1 MYYRFISPNF
11 NHFYFM
17 YDSYIFKLWSLSFYD
32 SMFTFT
38 LGIVIASNKYNI
50 LHLKKK
56 SNLCLF
62 VFCLFVWWCLAPL
75 STIFQ
80 LYHGGQFYWW
90 RKSED
95 PKKTTV
101 LSQVTDKRLVQ
112 RHILSIM
119 IGLSLSVFIN
129 VKCAVPCTLVIFLIK
144 FHPHLYV

>member
-1 MYYRFISPNF
+1 MYYRFLSPNF

-17 YDSYIFKLWSLSFYD
+17 YDSYIFKCGHCLFMIQCSPLLLVLLLHQINTIFY
-32 SMFTFT
+32 
-38 LGIVIASNKYNI
+38 IW
-50 LHLKKK
+50 KK
-56 SNLCLF
+56 SDLCLF
-62 VFCLFVWWCLAPL
+62 VCLFVWWCLASI

-90 RKSED
+90 RKPED
-95 PKKTTV
+95 PEKITV

-119 IGLSLSVFIN
+119 TGLILSVFIN
-129 VKCAVPCTLVIFLIK
+129 VKCAIPCTLVIFLIK